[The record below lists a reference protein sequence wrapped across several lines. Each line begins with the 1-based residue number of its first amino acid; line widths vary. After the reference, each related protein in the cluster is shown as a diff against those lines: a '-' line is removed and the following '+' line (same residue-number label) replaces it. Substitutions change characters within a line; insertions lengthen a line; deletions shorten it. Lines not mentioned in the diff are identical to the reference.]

1 MNQHPI
7 RFAIVGA
14 GGIAQTHLQAFAT
27 SSLAQLVAVVDVR
40 LEAAEAMAAT
50 QHCLAFQ
57 DLDSM
62 LMSTKIGAAI
72 VCTPPST
79 HPELCGRLAEAGV
92 HVLCEKP
99 IAVSSADALAMI
111 EKAESHDTIL
121 TMASKFRYVSDM
133 VFAKQLIVSGVLGE
147 ITNLENTFT
156 GHVDMRRRWN
166 SRPEISGGGVIMDN
180 GTHSVDIVRYLLGPI
195 ETIQAIEGK
204 RIQDLAVEDTARI
217 HAKTADGV
225 LAAMDLSWSFHKQ
238 TPWYVSVYG
247 TNGTVL
253 VGWGESKYRRDS
265 DKDWNVFGKGYNK
278 VQAFTEQINNFCHA
292 IRGTESLL
300 ITSEDATASVAAVEA
315 AYDSLRRDHWVSVA
329 RTSGPSLAVA
339 S

>member
-1 MNQHPI
+1 MNLNPL
-7 RFAIVGA
+7 RFAIIGA
-14 GGIAQTHLQAFAT
+14 GGIAQTHLQAFAMT
-27 SSLAQLVAVVDVR
+27 TLAKLVAVVDVR
-40 LEAAEAMAAT
+40 REAAEAMAAA
-50 QHCLAFQ
+50 QHCEAFQ
-57 DLDSM
+57 DVASM
-62 LMSTKIGAAI
+62 LTAQKIDAAI
-72 VCTPPST
+72 VCTPPTT
-79 HPELCGRLAEAGV
+79 HPDLCGELAEAGV

-99 IAVSSADALAMI
+99 IAVSREAAFQMI
-111 EKAESHDTIL
+111 EKATKHQTIL

-133 VFAKQLIVSGVLGE
+133 VFAKQLIVSGVLGD
-147 ITNLENTFT
+147 IALLENTFT

-166 SRPEISGGGVIMDN
+166 SNAKISGGGVIMDN

-195 ETIQAIEGK
+195 QSIQAIEGK

-217 HAKTADGV
+217 HAKSEDGV

-278 VQAFTEQINNFCHA
+278 IQAFTDQIDNFSRTLRH
-292 IRGTESLL
+292 GDSLL
-300 ITSEDATASVAAVEA
+300 ITSEDALASVEAVEA
-315 AYDSLRRDHWVSVA
+315 AYDSLRRDDWVVIGDE
-329 RTSGPSLAVA
+329 SGPSLSVA

>member
-1 MNQHPI
+1 MNQHPL
-7 RFAIVGA
+7 RFAIIGA

-27 SSLAQLVAVVDVR
+27 STLAKLVAVVDVR
-40 LEAAEAMAAT
+40 REAAEAMAAA
-50 QHCLAFQ
+50 QHCEAFQ
-57 DLDSM
+57 DVASM
-62 LMSTKIGAAI
+62 LVSQKIDAAI
-72 VCTPPST
+72 VCTPPTT
-79 HPELCGRLAEAGV
+79 HPDLCGQLAEAGV

-99 IAVSSADALAMI
+99 IAVGRVATVAMI
-111 EKAESHDTIL
+111 EKAAKHQTIL

-147 ITNLENTFT
+147 IALLENTFT

-166 SRPEISGGGVIMDN
+166 SNPEISGGGVIMDN

-195 ETIQAIEGK
+195 QSIQAIEGK
-204 RIQDLAVEDTARI
+204 RIQDLVVEDTARI
-217 HAKTADGV
+217 HAKTTDGV

-265 DKDWNVFGKGYNK
+265 DKDWIVFGKGYNK
-278 VQAFTEQINNFCHA
+278 VQAFTDQIDNFSRT
-292 IRGTESLL
+292 IRGIEPLL
-300 ITSEDATASVAAVEA
+300 ITSEDAMASVEAVEA
-315 AYDSLRRDHWVSVA
+315 AYDSLRRDDWV
-329 RTSGPSLAVA
+329 TIGNKSGPSLAVA

>member
-1 MNQHPI
+1 MNQQPL

-27 SSLAQLVAVVDVR
+27 TSLSKLVAIVDVR
-40 LEAAEAMAAT
+40 RDAAEAMAAT
-50 QHCLAFQ
+50 QHCEAFQ
-57 DLDSM
+57 DVTSM
-62 LMSTKIGAAI
+62 LKSVKIDAAI
-72 VCTPPST
+72 VCTPPTT
-79 HPELCGRLAEAGV
+79 HPELCSELAEAGV

-99 IAVSSADALAMI
+99 IAISRKTAEQMI
-111 EKAESHDTIL
+111 EKAAKHQTIL
-121 TMASKFRYVSDM
+121 TMASKFRYVADM
-133 VFAKQLIVSGVLGE
+133 VFAKQLIMSGVLGD
-147 ITNLENTFT
+147 IALLENTFT

-166 SRPEISGGGVIMDN
+166 SNPDISGGGVIMDN

-204 RIQDLAVEDTARI
+204 KIQDLTVEDTARI

-278 VQAFTEQINNFCHA
+278 VQAFTDQIDNFGRA
-292 IRGTESLL
+292 IRGIEPLL
-300 ITSEDATASVAAVEA
+300 ITSDDAMASVEAVEA
-315 AYDSLRRDHWVSVA
+315 AYDSLRRDDWVRISKKA
-329 RTSGPSLAVA
+329 SPSLARA